1 MNMVRSPSKANLKR
15 QSPIKML
22 TKSTPDLR
30 NIVAFGSTCT
40 VHRYAQNKSLGE
52 RGKQGFIIGKSDEM
66 KGYRVFIP
74 KDKIV
79 IVTQHVRNVETL
91 VEERNGESLMEK
103 RPASASV
110 KGSKRRGW
118 RRGWTRDAHRKSAA
132 VRMLRVKAE

>member
-1 MNMVRSPSKANLKR
+1 
-15 QSPIKML
+15 ML
-22 TKSTPDLR
+22 TKSTSDLWD
-30 NIVAFGSTCT
+30 IVAFGSTCT
-40 VHRYAQNKSLGE
+40 LHRDPQNKSLGE
-52 RGKQGFIIGKSDEM
+52 HGKQGVIIRNSDEM

-74 KDKIV
+74 KDKTV
-79 IVTQHVRNVETL
+79 IATQHVSNVKTL